1 MKSHVGMQVC
11 FICLE
16 PKSILLNTRL
26 KKTLED
32 KVITDMEP
40 CDECKKHMKH
50 GIILVRA
57 NGNKSQFNGTYVVVK
72 EEAVRKIFK
81 GWGQL
86 DAVMDKRIAILEDK
100 VFDEMF
106 KDVEGKGEQDDNK

>member
-16 PKSILLNTRL
+16 PKGILLDRRL
-26 KKTLED
+26 KETLED
-32 KVITDMEP
+32 KMITDMEP
-40 CDECKKHMKH
+40 CDKCKEHMKL

-57 NGNKSQFNGTYVVVK
+57 NGNENQFNGAYVVVK
-72 EEAVRKIFK
+72 EEAVRQIFER
-81 GWGQL
+81 WEHL

-100 VFDEMF
+100 VFDNLF
-106 KDVEGKGEQDDNK
+106 KDMIDKGEQDDK